1 MTLRQS
7 AKANWQNFWESKRD
21 VHEVYSNADRI
32 LRNLAAVTDLERKHV
47 LEVGAGTGRD
57 SLGLGKLGAEVFLLD
72 YAASSLAIIRNLS
85 KQKGIR
91 AHLVQGNAFA
101 LPFPDLAFDVVF
113 HQGLLEHFRADGA
126 RKLLSENV
134 RVLKHGGY
142 LLVDVPQRYHVY
154 TVIKHIL
161 IVFGRWFAGWE
172 REFSVRELERV
183 LRDHGLILVR
193 TYGEWMYP
201 SLLYRIIREL
211 LRKVGIKLPLTP
223 QVGGALT
230 ELRKR
235 IRERPLRSRL
245 ALYTSISIGV
255 IGQKA

>member
-7 AKANWQNFWESKRD
+7 AKANWENFWESRSD
-21 VHEVYSNADRI
+21 VHDVYSNADRI
-32 LRNLAAVTDLERKHV
+32 LRNLTAVTTLGGKSV

-57 SLGLGKLGAEVFLLD
+57 SLGLVKLGAEVFLLD
-72 YAASSLAIIRNLS
+72 YAASSLAIIRTLS
-85 KQKGIR
+85 KQEGIR

-113 HQGLLEHFRADGA
+113 HQGLLEHFRAEDA
-126 RKLLSENV
+126 RRLLSENV
-134 RVLKHGGY
+134 RVLKQGGY
-142 LLVDVPQRYHVY
+142 LLVDVPQRYHIY
-154 TVIKHIL
+154 TVIKHVLIL
-161 IVFGRWFAGWE
+161 FGRWFAGWE
-172 REFSVRELERV
+172 REFSVRELERI

-201 SLLYRIIREL
+201 SLLYRMVREL
-211 LRKVGIKLPLTP
+211 LRKLGIKLPLTP
-223 QVGGALT
+223 QIGGALT
-230 ELRKR
+230 EFRKR
-235 IRERPLRSRL
+235 IRERTLRSRL